1 MGTYISIA
9 HLRKYLTI
17 KQQMLELLKE
27 LRINYDTKMSFI
39 SAMTKIFCQLKLY
52 IVLLQNVGIVDGNVT
67 CNAKVIILS

>member
-39 SAMTKIFCQLKLY
+39 SAMKRQIYQLKLY
-52 IVLLQNVGIVDGNVT
+52 NDFSKQMIN
-67 CNAKVIILS
+67 S